1 MKSISRTIILT
12 LFAAV
17 FSTACKR
24 QATYFGMRG
33 AVLSVEDLETADWPR
48 IAHENGINTLGTH
61 ITPDQVLRFWESEK
75 GRRFQ
80 EDCRRYG
87 IEVEHELHAMD

>member
-1 MKSISRTIILT
+1 MKKHIRTIIVFS
-12 LFAAV
+12 LFTAV
-17 FSTACKR
+17 FLSACSHR
-24 QATYFGMRG
+24 EDFFRMRG

-75 GRRFQ
+75 GKKFEEQRLT
-80 EDCRRYG
+80 E
-87 IEVEHELHAMD
+87 